1 VEEDSMTGAPRP
13 IALTARDDILVR
25 GHRLAGELLG
35 RTTFTEMFL
44 LDMDGARPDPRRVR
58 MVDAIL
64 VALMEHGI
72 TPSTLA
78 ARLVLDGAPEAT
90 QGAVAAG
97 LLAVGS
103 RFLGTVEQ
111 AAELLQQIVGD
122 GGSVESGAR
131 SEVQR
136 MRSVGERVP
145 GLGHNLHG
153 QSDPRVVVLFD
164 IARESGLHGAHAEAL
179 DVLQRVA
186 VDETDRQLIV
196 NAAGAIGAILS
207 DMGYPPS
214 KVRGFAIVARS
225 AGLVAHVVDEQQFP
239 IARQVW
245 TERHDHENPEESQ

>member
-1 VEEDSMTGAPRP
+1 
-13 IALTARDDILVR
+13 
-25 GHRLAGELLG
+25 
-35 RTTFTEMFL
+35 
-44 LDMDGARPDPRRVR
+44 

-111 AAELLQQIVGD
+111 SADLLQRIVAAGD
-122 GGSVESGAR
+122 SVEDTAR
-131 SEVQR
+131 SEVR
-136 MRSVGERVP
+136 RVRAAGDRVP

-153 QSDPRVVVLFD
+153 QSDPRVAVLSD
-164 IARESGLHGAHAEAL
+164 IARDLGLRAAHAETL
-179 DVLQRVA
+179 DVVQRVA
-186 VDETDRQLIV
+186 ADETGRELIV

-214 KVRGFAIVARS
+214 KVRGFALVARS

-239 IARQVW
+239 IAREVW
-245 TERHDHENPEESQ
+245 TERHDHENAEESQ

>member
-1 VEEDSMTGAPRP
+1 MSDPPTP
-13 IALTARDDILVR
+13 ISTTEGDEIIVR
-25 GHRLAGELLG
+25 GHRLAGDLLG
-35 RTTFTEMFL
+35 RVTFTEMFL
-44 LDMDGARPDPRRVR
+44 LDMDGTPPDAHRVR
-58 MVDAIL
+58 MVDAVL

-111 AAELLQQIVGD
+111 AADMLQRIVRTAGVAGEEAARLEVRRLL
-122 GGSVESGAR
+122 ESGAR
-131 SEVQR
+131 I
-136 MRSVGERVP
+136 P

-153 QSDPRVVVLFD
+153 AIDPRVDVL
-164 IARESGLHGAHAEAL
+164 IRIAEEEGVRGAHVEALQAVREVAARETG
-179 DVLQRVA
+179 R
-186 VDETDRQLIV
+186 TLIV

-214 KVRGFAIVARS
+214 KMRGFALVARA
-225 AGLVAHVVDEQQFP
+225 AGIVAHVADEQAHP
-239 IARQVW
+239 MAREVW
-245 TERHDHENPEESQ
+245 VRAHERPRGR